1 MNFSIFHQIPLWL
14 DFVIFL
20 VVLLA
25 ALELGYRIGI
35 LRQKAWKDDERAG
48 GTISLTSM
56 FAILGLMLAFTFGAA
71 ISRHEAR
78 KRAMI
83 AEANA
88 LDTAFLYAGLA
99 DEPGRTDL
107 RTALI
112 DYARTRTSDPSENMT
127 VERLE
132 SLLQQSREAKANL
145 WPATERLLKR
155 SPPGPIEAALVRAVS
170 AVLDC
175 DTVRVAAILDSLPPM
190 VLTLLLL
197 IAAATVSVAGFNAG
211 LSGRI
216 SRWRTTILILVLAS
230 VMLVIVDFD
239 RSNIGFIR
247 VSDDSVGAVITQM
260 EEGLEQNEAIPP
272 GN

>member
-1 MNFSIFHQIPLWL
+1 
-14 DFVIFL
+14 
-20 VVLLA
+20 
-25 ALELGYRIGI
+25 
-35 LRQKAWKDDERAG
+35 
-48 GTISLTSM
+48 
-56 FAILGLMLAFTFGAA
+56 
-71 ISRHEAR
+71 
-78 KRAMI
+78 
-83 AEANA
+83 
-88 LDTAFLYAGLA
+88 
-99 DEPGRTDL
+99 L

-112 DYARTRTSDPSENMT
+112 DYARTRTSDRSENMT
-127 VERLE
+127 AERLE

-145 WPATERLLKR
+145 WPATERLLQG
-155 SPPGPIEAALVRAVS
+155 SPPGPIEATLVRAVS

-211 LSGRI
+211 LSGRM
-216 SRWRTTILILVLAS
+216 SRWRTTILILVLTS
-230 VMLVIVDFD
+230 IMLVIVDFD

-260 EEGLEQNEAIPP
+260 EEGLQQDEAIPP